1 MLPAAAPMPDSN
13 SCGAFSYADD
23 RLADVEILPPSL
35 SDEDAIA
42 RALTRSSNREGPFN
56 AVEIWD
62 GRRIVFRGCLSEATS
77 GDGLQRAPP
86 RQTQNDVAAALA
98 GVCAAKSS
106 DLRGLSQL
114 RMSPASRLEQ
124 VATPALAPHIQ
135 WHVVASLSGR
145 SAGRFH
151 PSVSASPRPQA
162 AHRPGLATLR
172 SSTMGT
178 GLSPD
183 A

>member
-1 MLPAAAPMPDSN
+1 MRCFFLR
-13 SCGAFSYADD
+13 DD
-23 RLADVEILPPSL
+23 RLADVEILPPGL

-77 GDGLQRAPP
+77 GDGRQRAPP

-98 GVCAAKSS
+98 GAVCAAESATF
-106 DLRGLSQL
+106 GLSQIS
-114 RMSPASRLEQ
+114 MSPASRLEQ

-145 SAGRFH
+145 FAGRFH

-162 AHRPGLATLR
+162 AHRPGLAT
-172 SSTMGT
+172 
-178 GLSPD
+178 
-183 A
+183 

>member
-1 MLPAAAPMPDSN
+1 MRCFFLR
-13 SCGAFSYADD
+13 DD
-23 RLADVEILPPSL
+23 RLADVEILPPGL

-77 GDGLQRAPP
+77 GDGRQRAPP

-98 GVCAAKSS
+98 GVCAAESATFRVEPDQDEPGLTPRAGRNAGPRPAYTVACCGVSLGALRRPVSS
-106 DLRGLSQL
+106 FRVSLS
-114 RMSPASRLEQ
+114 SSASRP
-124 VATPALAPHIQ
+124 PA
-135 WHVVASLSGR
+135 W
-145 SAGRFH
+145 AGYM
-151 PSVSASPRPQA
+151 
-162 AHRPGLATLR
+162 R